1 MAKNTGVKEV
11 EEFPRR
17 IKIFFWVI
25 ISLLAVGTFGFRI
38 VSEQTISS
46 SFYRTIET
54 LAFIFQDDSNI
65 YERFIEVFLSL
76 VGVFLIW
83 WVLWSFADLLLDGNL
98 SKYLK
103 KKLYSF
109 RISKMR
115 GHIII
120 VGGGRVGEEI
130 SKILTP
136 RKKPFLIIESDSK
149 VVTSLKRKKYL
160 VIEGDALNE
169 QTLKNAGIEDASKI
183 ILTLPKT
190 ESNVLLT
197 LTAKELNPIIEVHSR
212 CEDPSL
218 VSKLKRAGAKVVTVP
233 EVVACD
239 KIAKD
244 LGFK

>member
-1 MAKNTGVKEV
+1 
-11 EEFPRR
+11 
-17 IKIFFWVI
+17 
-25 ISLLAVGTFGFRI
+25 
-38 VSEQTISS
+38 
-46 SFYRTIET
+46 
-54 LAFIFQDDSNI
+54 
-65 YERFIEVFLSL
+65 
-76 VGVFLIW
+76 
-83 WVLWSFADLLLDGNL
+83 
-98 SKYLK
+98 
-103 KKLYSF
+103 
-109 RISKMR
+109 MR

-233 EVVACD
+233 EVVAGD

-244 LGFK
+244 LGFKWKFFIFSLLKIYKYINTNISILKVLKIQKINGWKKGNSI